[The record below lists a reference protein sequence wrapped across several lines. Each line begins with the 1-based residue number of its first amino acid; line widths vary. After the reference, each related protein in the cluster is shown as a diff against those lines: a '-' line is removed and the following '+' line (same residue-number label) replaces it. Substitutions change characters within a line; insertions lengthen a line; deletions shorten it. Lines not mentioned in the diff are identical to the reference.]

1 MNNYKKYLNKYT
13 YLFIGLVSLIITS
26 IFVIIPNFQTEEFNQ
41 DVIDDIIK
49 GVTTTSTLKINE
61 ENQKEEFK
69 ELKDED
75 NLEISEEET
84 NELTQNFTAF
94 TAYKEVVGFDT
105 YLLIGSDERN
115 EETIATRGQ
124 VFGKRAD
131 VIIRYGKSKY

>member
-13 YLFIGLVSLIITS
+13 YLFIGLISLIIIS

-61 ENQKEEFK
+61 ENQKEEIN

-84 NELTQNFTAF
+84 NEIIKNFTAF
-94 TAYKEVVGFDT
+94 TANKDITGFDT

-115 EETIATRGQ
+115 EETITTRGE
-124 VFGKRAD
+124 VFGKELM
-131 VIIRYGKSKY
+131 